1 MSERR
6 VRVWLA
12 AISIALAL
20 AGAAGSARAA
30 DLQAVQQELL
40 ARGYNAGVTDGIY
53 GPQTARAIRAFE
65 AGRGWPET
73 GAVSDRLLRALQ
85 QPRDLPPIVLR
96 PPPSVAARQAMLAE
110 PQPVFVDRNWLIRDA
125 RGDGVSI
132 GPAFA
137 VFLEANG
144 KVAGPRHAARMR
156 WQAEEGALVIRYE
169 SAIGAVVERIGR
181 PLDANRIA
189 GEARG
194 PDGAAWLW
202 TAEAKPRE

>member
-1 MSERR
+1 MNERR
-6 VRVWLA
+6 GRAWLA
-12 AISIALAL
+12 AISIALAF
-20 AGAAGSARAA
+20 ASAAGPALAA
-30 DLQAVQQELL
+30 DLRDVQQELL
-40 ARGYNAGVTDGIY
+40 ARGYNAGVADGVY

-65 AGRGWPET
+65 AGRGWSET

-96 PPPSVAARQAMLAE
+96 PPPSVAARQARLTE

-137 VFLEANG
+137 VFLEADG
-144 KVAGPRHAARMR
+144 KVAGPRHATRMR
-156 WQAEEGALVIRYE
+156 WRAEEGALVIRYE
-169 SAIGAVVERIGR
+169 SAIGAVVERTGR

-189 GEARG
+189 GEAQG
-194 PDGAAWLW
+194 PDGSAWLW
-202 TAEAKPRE
+202 TAEAKPQ